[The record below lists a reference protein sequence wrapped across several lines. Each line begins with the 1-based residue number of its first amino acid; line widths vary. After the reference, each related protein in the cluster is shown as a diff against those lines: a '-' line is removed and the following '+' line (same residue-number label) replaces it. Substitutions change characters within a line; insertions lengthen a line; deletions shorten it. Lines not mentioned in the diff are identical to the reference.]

1 MKTPLTFTPLFLAIT
16 ATIIPLAQAA
26 DPTPADGFV
35 EGSSFKIN
43 TRNYYMNRDRR
54 DIHTDDSKEW
64 GQGFLG
70 IFESGYTQ
78 GTVGFGLDAHAMLGL
93 KLDGGG
99 GTDGSSI
106 LPVGS
111 GNGKAPG
118 SFSTAGGTLKMRAF
132 DTELKAGDL
141 FLNNPVIAGA

>member
-1 MKTPLTFTPLFLAIT
+1 MKTSLTFTPLFLAIA
-16 ATIIPLAQAA
+16 ATIVPLAHAA
-26 DPTPADGFV
+26 DTPATDGFV
-35 EGSSFKIN
+35 EGASFKIN

-64 GQGFLG
+64 GQGIIG
-70 IFESGYTQ
+70 IFESGYTP
-78 GTVGFGLDAHAMLGL
+78 GTVGFGLDANAMLGL

-111 GNGKAPG
+111 GNGKAPA
-118 SFSTAGGTLKMRAF
+118 SFSTAGATLKMRESSR
-132 DTELKAGDL
+132 T
-141 FLNNPVIAGA
+141 PRWRQ

>member
-1 MKTPLTFTPLFLAIT
+1 MKNSLTFTPLFLAIA
-16 ATIIPLAQAA
+16 ATIIPLAHAA
-26 DPTPADGFV
+26 DAPPVEGFV
-35 EGSSFKIN
+35 EGSHLTIN

-64 GQGFLG
+64 GQGFIG
-70 IFESGYTQ
+70 TFESGYTQ
-78 GTVGFGLDAHAMLGL
+78 GTVGFGLDVNAMLGL

-106 LPVGS
+106 LPYGS

-118 SFSTAGGTLKMRAF
+118 SFSTAGGTL
-132 DTELKAGDL
+132 
-141 FLNNPVIAGA
+141 